1 MKKLLLVLFALT
13 FVATASFAQI
23 TEKSVAEKSAA
34 PVKAVAK
41 GVEKVGEYVG
51 KVVSVT
57 VAEPTKG
64 VMDSTV
70 KVSDDM
76 GNPVS
81 FTVKSTAKIVD
92 ASLNVITL
100 NQLKEG
106 SKVKVKAE
114 KTAAG
119 KEEATAIAVQ

>member
-13 FVATASFAQI
+13 FAASVAFAQGQ
-23 TEKSVAEKSAA
+23 VEKSA
-34 PVKAVAK
+34 PVQAAEK
-41 GVEKVGEYVG
+41 GVAKVGEYVG

-57 VAEPTKG
+57 LAEPAKG
-64 VMDSTV
+64 VMDNTV

-81 FTVKSTAKIVD
+81 FTVKSTAKVVD

-106 SKVKVKAE
+106 AKVKVEAA
-114 KTAAG
+114 KTAEG
-119 KEEATAIAVQ
+119 KEEAKSITVM

>member
-1 MKKLLLVLFALT
+1 MKKLLLVALALVL
-13 FVATASFAQI
+13 VASFSFAQEAKKLP
-23 TEKSVAEKSAA
+23 T
-34 PVKAVAK
+34 PVKEVAK
-41 GVEKVGEYVG
+41 GVESLGEFVG

-57 VAEPTKG
+57 VAEPAKG
-64 VMDSTV
+64 ITDGTV

-81 FTVKSTAKIVD
+81 FTVKSTATVVD

-106 SKVKVKAE
+106 EKVKIQA
-114 KTAAG
+114 TTT
-119 KEEATAIAVQ
+119 KEGAKEAKSINVM